1 MKEQLSDLINQTNEI
16 YFNLNANNQFGE
28 RKIMKTIDP
37 RLWSRKAIIEKDNI
51 VLEMFEYI
59 LREDY
64 FWDFPEFK
72 RGEVFEKKILIY
84 SKVDNRLIWELKM
97 NYNCTE
103 INIRYRPEDI
113 YDDINQVSNLYLCYE
128 NREKYSLFHFISKT
142 KDINSNRNDTFSII
156 KRDDCKEELLV
167 DHNTNNYTLLTEKDN
182 EIVRLVAT
190 NRDYYNIASSDNDN
204 LNDQKNIFEKFK
216 TIATVEPHSDEEMH
230 KREITL
236 KYTENL
242 ITDLMKLLPKIEL
255 LEKEKSYCKK

>member
-128 NREKYSLFHFISKT
+128 NRENLSSRWPW
-142 KDINSNRNDTFSII
+142 RNNF
-156 KRDDCKEELLV
+156 V
-167 DHNTNNYTLLTEKDN
+167 
-182 EIVRLVAT
+182 
-190 NRDYYNIASSDNDN
+190 
-204 LNDQKNIFEKFK
+204 
-216 TIATVEPHSDEEMH
+216 
-230 KREITL
+230 
-236 KYTENL
+236 
-242 ITDLMKLLPKIEL
+242 
-255 LEKEKSYCKK
+255 